1 MPKIGNLI
9 TAACG
14 VFHYTFDVSV
24 GDNFQSFFLYVGYML
39 VSVSIKKMHKTKNLE
54 GVQHFKLKKSVP
66 EQLNSDS
73 NNNLENTDVEA
84 FTEIPQPIH
93 SAVVPSVEAVQRTAC
108 LSLNLEPENLMDKCS
123 KPILSRKTEILKRDM
138 IARAVK
144 KFRHRKNKIPK
155 CLELHSVANY
165 RFAQRLGVN
174 AKLSP
179 CLKTVRI
186 KG

>member
-1 MPKIGNLI
+1 M
-9 TAACG
+9 AACCG

-24 GDNFQSFFLYVGYML
+24 GDNFQSFFLYAGYML
-39 VSVSIKKMHKTKNLE
+39 LSVSIKKMYKTKTLE
-54 GVQHFKLKKSVP
+54 VVQHFEPGPSVP
-66 EQLNSDS
+66 EQLHSDS
-73 NNNLENTDVEA
+73 NNNLLNTDIEA
-84 FTEIPQPIH
+84 FTEIPQPVH
-93 SAVVPSVEAVQRTAC
+93 SAVVPYVETMPRTAH
-108 LSLNLEPENLMDKCS
+108 LPLILEPENIMDKCS
-123 KPILSRKTEILKRDM
+123 KLILSRKSEILKRDM

-174 AKLSP
+174 AKLCPS
-179 CLKTVRI
+179 LKNVKL